1 VYIVID
7 PKIQSTAKT
16 ILELDFL
23 WNLLGYLVFFQRA
36 KRSII
41 FFYVWWRWRN
51 DILDTYSKTK
61 TNSKL
66 SCICFEN

>member
-23 WNLLGYLVFFQRA
+23 WNLLGYLVFFQSP